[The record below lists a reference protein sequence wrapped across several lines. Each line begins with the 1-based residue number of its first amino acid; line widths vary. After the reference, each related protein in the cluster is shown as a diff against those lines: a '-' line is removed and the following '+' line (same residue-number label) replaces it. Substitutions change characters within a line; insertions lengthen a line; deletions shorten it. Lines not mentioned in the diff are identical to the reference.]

1 VYNKYGVQKYS
12 GTLLTGGGE
21 PTWLGLQI
29 GDYNN
34 YDLIEWL
41 RAELSETTDK
51 NAWAS
56 IKKIVEP
63 AGFTF

>member
-1 VYNKYGVQKYS
+1 
-12 GTLLTGGGE
+12 
-21 PTWLGLQI
+21 
-29 GDYNN
+29 
-34 YDLIEWL
+34 L